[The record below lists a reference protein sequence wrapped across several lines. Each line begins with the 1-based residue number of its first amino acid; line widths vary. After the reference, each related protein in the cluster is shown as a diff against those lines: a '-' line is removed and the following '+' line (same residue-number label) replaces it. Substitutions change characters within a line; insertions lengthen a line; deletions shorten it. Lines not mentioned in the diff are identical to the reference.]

1 MPNDAL
7 QEFKDAYEYDTN
19 RWEPIRREAKLDMR
33 YVGGDPWDDDDKKAR
48 KGRPTVAPV
57 EMGQY
62 FNQAIYPLLANPRG
76 MKFAPVGNGANDKGA
91 EFYQN
96 KAREIE
102 YRSQAKIAYISA
114 AKNAIHRSYG
124 FVSVDVRYAS
134 PRSVNQDIWIDA
146 FPNPDMVLPDTD
158 ALRPDSADMKHCT
171 EFQWVSEAEFKRD
184 HADAKITNFKGLG
197 SEFEQFVQGDKI
209 LKAKYWRITTKKRQL
224 LLVEMPSPV
233 QPARMVAPAMVR
245 PPQQVQVFE
254 DEVAKLPPGHKVIR
268 ELREVDYPEVWW
280 HLTNG
285 LEILDEGKWLGKYIP
300 IVSCYGEALYSEGA
314 TGMERKLMSMTRH
327 GRDPWK
333 SYCYACSSEL
343 EVLGMIPK
351 SALLAVRGQ
360 FTGALLRNLEESVH
374 APKVL
379 IEYDAKT
386 EATGEQML
394 EAPGYV
400 EYPAAQHLQALEL
413 VKEGYRRAIQAA
425 MDASFLPTQAQ
436 RQNEK
441 SGVALDKI
449 QQSASQGTYHYV
461 TAYEDMIQQ
470 VGVIIEDLI
479 DKVHDYSG
487 ETGVIAADGKS
498 LSQAINNPNDEK
510 AIDTKGDYLV
520 TVSTAPSSDSER
532 DAAADFADTLVTNI
546 SMIAEVSGKPAA
558 AKVLAFSV
566 RKRNLGA
573 EGEQLA
579 DFIEPPAP
587 PGADGKPVPPAVQ
600 QLQGQLQQMQQELQK
615 AQQIIQ
621 TDQAKYDAQFKLESM
636 KADKQSALEIKLHE
650 MDDAA
655 KIEAAR
661 IVAAKQAADL
671 VAEVTEERIALAL
684 DSIDQSKDRQHEALE
699 SAKDRLHQ
707 RLLARAARVAA
718 QAQSDQDHQEAMEQG
733 NQGVAGQLAVGQQ
746 AADNAPPPTEGATA

>member
-7 QEFKDAYEYDTN
+7 QEFKDAYEYDTQ
-19 RWEPIRREAKLDMR
+19 RWEPIRREGKLDMR

-102 YRSQAKIAYISA
+102 YRSQAKIAYIGA
-114 AKNAIHRSYG
+114 VENAIQRSYG
-124 FVSVDVRYAS
+124 FVSVDVRYND
-134 PRSVNQDIWIDA
+134 PRSSNQDLWIEG

-158 ALRPDSADMKHCT
+158 ALRPDSSDMKRCT
-171 EFQWVSEAEFKRD
+171 EFQWVSQAEFKHD
-184 HADAKITNFKGLG
+184 HKDAKIRNFSGLG
-197 SEFEQFVQGDKI
+197 SEFDQFVQGDKI
-209 LKAKYWRITTKKRQL
+209 LKAKFWRITTKKRQL
-224 LLVEMPSPV
+224 LLVEMPSPT
-233 QPARMVAPAMVR
+233 QPPRMIAPASVR
-245 PPQQVQVFE
+245 PPQQVQVFK
-254 DEVAKLPPGHKVIR
+254 DEVAKLPPGHRVIR

-285 LEILDEGKWLGKYIP
+285 LEILDEGQWLGKYIP
-300 IVSCYGEALYSEGA
+300 IVSCYGKTLFAEGT
-314 TGMERKLMSMTRH
+314 TGMERTILSMTRF

-333 SYCYACSSEL
+333 SFCYACSQEL

-351 SALLAVRGQ
+351 AAMVAIKGQ
-360 FTGALLRNLEESVH
+360 FKGDLLKNLQESVH
-374 APKVL
+374 TPKVL
-379 IEYDAKT
+379 IEYEAQTD
-386 EATGEQML
+386 ATGTEML
-394 EAPGYV
+394 PPPFYI

-413 VKEGYRRAIQAA
+413 VKEGFRRSIQAA

-461 TAYEDMIQQ
+461 TAFEGMIEH
-470 VGVIIEDLI
+470 VGRICEDLM
-479 DKVHDYSG
+479 DKVHDYRG
-487 ETGVIAADGKS
+487 ETGIIKADGKAS
-498 LSQAINNPNDEK
+498 SQAINDPNNQD
-510 AIDTKGDYLV
+510 AIATKGDYLV

-671 VAEVTEERIALAL
+671 AAEVTEERIVLAL

-746 AADNAPPPTEGATA
+746 AADNAPPPTDGATA